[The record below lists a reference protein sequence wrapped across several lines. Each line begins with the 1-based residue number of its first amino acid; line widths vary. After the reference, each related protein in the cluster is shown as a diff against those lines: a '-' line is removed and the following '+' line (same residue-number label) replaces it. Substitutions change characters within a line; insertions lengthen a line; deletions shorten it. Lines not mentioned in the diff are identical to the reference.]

1 MRKLFIILPLVLTL
15 GSLCAASQVGTVK
28 FLQSEGGNYPES
40 GLIPLVKLH
49 PGSEYDRRTLDE
61 DIKRLQQT
69 GNFADVVADASPE
82 QDGKVDIV
90 FHLKP
95 RSRISKLE
103 FSGNVKFATH
113 DLARELTL
121 QEGEIMN
128 DRKLQES
135 ASNLRKFYL
144 NRGYK
149 DAEITPVIVSDGKAG
164 VHLMFKIKE
173 NLRLKVNDVKFDGAT
188 KFSQYD
194 LRHSVANQYSYW
206 NWLPF
211 INDFLN
217 HGLLDRHELALDRA
231 RIIEKYQDIGY
242 LDAKVTK
249 VETTPDPSDPEYV
262 NIDFTI
268 DEGEPYT
275 VSKITVS
282 GAEKY
287 PVADLENL
295 VVLKAGELFSLSAER
310 KSVQNIVSLYETLGY
325 CDVNCRPVRR
335 ENFADHTVAI
345 DFVISEGRIYHV
357 RDVIISGNTGTKDK
371 VLRREL
377 AIQPG
382 DPVDRNRIEVSRQ
395 RLIGMGYFAKV
406 EANAVNAD
414 ALDEKDVHITV
425 EEKPDRYH
433 FRIGAGVSDV
443 NSFFGMAEISTDNF
457 DILNPGNWFYGGGQ
471 RMRIQGILGVENAG
485 YNIDF
490 IEPWL
495 FDLPLRFELSSFM
508 NFTDYDH
515 WREWRVGARTS
526 LQRKIFDDF
535 TSISAGYKFEVVRV
549 HKISHKLRQ
558 YFKDHDL
565 DGNFTVGQ
573 LSLSINRDTRDSLID
588 PTEGYNI
595 NLYAAVSPRALGT
608 SSDYYRLE
616 AKGSYYISFW
626 DKAIVAMIGGKIG
639 TVSAFNRTHR
649 DDVPVFERYFLGG
662 GDTLRGFGY
671 REIGPHSCGEN
682 VGGQTVLLLTAEVT
696 HPIWGP
702 VRGAFFV
709 DAGNTWRN
717 SWSMDFADICIGAG
731 YGLRIKLPGINA
743 PIKLDLAYPILD
755 TRRDHARK
763 LRIHFNVGFTF

>member
-1 MRKLFIILPLVLTL
+1 MRKRFIILTLALALAPLL
-15 GSLCAASQVGTVK
+15 GAPQVGTVK
-28 FLQSEGGNYPES
+28 FLQSDGGNYPES

-49 PGSEYDRRTLDE
+49 PGSEYDRKSLDE

-69 GNFADVVADASPE
+69 GNFADVVAEATPDKS
-82 QDGKVDIV
+82 GKIDVV
-90 FHLKP
+90 FRLKP

-113 DLARELTL
+113 DLAREITL

-149 DAEITPVIVSDGKAG
+149 DAEIAPVIVSDGKEG
-164 VHLMFKIKE
+164 VHLVFKIKE
-173 NLRLKVNDVKFDGAT
+173 NLRLKVNDVKFEGAT
-188 KFSQYD
+188 KFSQFD
-194 LRHSVANQYSYW
+194 LRHSIANQYSYW
-206 NWLPF
+206 NWVPF
-211 INDFLN
+211 VNDFLN
-217 HGLLDRHELALDRA
+217 RGLLDRHELALDRA

-249 VETTPDPSDPEYV
+249 VETTPKEGDPEYV

-275 VSKITVS
+275 VSTVTVS

-287 PVADLENL
+287 PIAELEAL
-295 VVLKAGELFSLSAER
+295 ITLKPGEIFSLSAER
-310 KSVQNIVSLYETLGY
+310 KSVQNITSLYETLGY
-325 CDVNCRPVRR
+325 CDISCRPVRR
-335 ENFADHTVAI
+335 ENFADHTVAV

-414 ALDEKDVHITV
+414 AMDEKDVHITV

-471 RMRIQGILGVENAG
+471 RLRIQGILGVENAG

-495 FDLPLRFELSSFM
+495 FDLPLRFELSSYM

-535 TSISAGYKFEVVRV
+535 TSISVGYKFEVVRV
-549 HKISHKLRQ
+549 HHISHKLKQ

-573 LSLSINRDTRDSLID
+573 LSLALNRDTRDSLVD

-595 NLYAAVSPRALGT
+595 NLFGAVSPRALGS

-616 AKGSYYISFW
+616 AKASYHISFW

-662 GDTLRGFGY
+662 GDTVRGFGY
-671 REIGPHSCGEN
+671 RDLGPTACGEN
-682 VGGQTVLLLTAEVT
+682 IGGQTMLLLTAEVT

-702 VRGAFFV
+702 IRGAAFV

-717 SWSMDFADICIGAG
+717 SWSMDISDLCIGAG
-731 YGLRIKLPGINA
+731 YGLRIKLPGINV

-755 TRRDHARK
+755 NRRNSGRK